1 MTADRFVG
9 RQSAAT
15 DRGRRA
21 ESAASRSKAERVDQ
35 IGLVADDEHTSEPR
49 RVADGSLGDKLI
61 SLLGVVAEEGWSSD
75 AGRSAI
81 GIMQTACR
89 REAARWTRS
98 AGWLTDEGLASVWEQ
113 IDRLV
118 RTGRLADAPGLL
130 RIAVRRAYAAEAA
143 AAQTCMGA
151 ASTRGLIG
159 AVRAAEVGPVIELA
173 EDGMTDAPDVDP
185 TRSAVPTWMRTLAAV
200 LAREGWS
207 WPVPPLHAVMA
218 SAAGAASSSRRC
230 RSAMAA
236 HRTGVP
242 TATWSALDLL
252 TVGSGPGCRPE
263 SKTTGS
269 AVQIDT
275 FGPKGIRT
283 NPELMRIVRAAVAGR
298 PVRTGRKRA
307 A

>member
-1 MTADRFVG
+1 MTAAFAVDRQEAEQADPSEWAPAG
-9 RQSAAT
+9 RP
-15 DRGRRA
+15 
-21 ESAASRSKAERVDQ
+21 ELEPAASSVEPDEQPPERVRP
-35 IGLVADDEHTSEPR
+35 IGGEVDRLV
-49 RVADGSLGDKLI
+49 
-61 SLLGVVAEEGWSSD
+61 SLLAVVAHQGWSSD
-75 AGRSAI
+75 AGRRAI
-81 GIMQTACR
+81 GIMQSACR
-89 REAARWTRS
+89 REASHWTRS
-98 AGWLTDEGLASVWEQ
+98 AGWLTDEGLATVWEQ

-130 RIAVRRAYAAEAA
+130 RVAVRRAYAAEAA
-143 AAQTCMGA
+143 AAQTGIGS

-159 AVRAAEVGPVIELA
+159 AVRNADIGTVGELA
-173 EDGMTDAPDVDP
+173 DDAAHVETDATPPV
-185 TRSAVPTWMRTLAAV
+185 APTWMRTLAAV

-242 TATWSALDLL
+242 AATWSALDLL
-252 TVGSGPGCRPE
+252 TVGSGPGCRPD
-263 SKTTGS
+263 SRTTGS

-275 FGPKGIRT
+275 FGPTGIRT
-283 NPELMRIVRAAVAGR
+283 NPELMRIVRAAVEGR

>member
-1 MTADRFVG
+1 MHVIFDDRYQPGHAASERPATEHVAVAAAGVATREQPADRIASFEGGVG
-9 RQSAAT
+9 
-15 DRGRRA
+15 DC
-21 ESAASRSKAERVDQ
+21 
-35 IGLVADDEHTSEPR
+35 
-49 RVADGSLGDKLI
+49 LI
-61 SLLGVVAEEGWSSD
+61 ALLGVVADQGWGCD
-75 AGRSAI
+75 AGRQAI

-89 REAARWTRS
+89 REAAQWTRR
-98 AGWLTDEGLASVWEQ
+98 AGLLTDEGLAIVWEQ

-118 RTGRLADAPGLL
+118 RAGRLADAPGLL

-143 AAQTCMGA
+143 AAQTCMGS

-159 AVRAAEVGPVIELA
+159 AVRNADVGPVSELA
-173 EDGMTDAPDVDP
+173 DDAVAGGADTDPAVMAAP
-185 TRSAVPTWMRTLAAV
+185 AWMRTLATV
-200 LAREGWS
+200 LAMEGWS
-207 WPVPPLHAVMA
+207 WQVPPLHAVMA

-242 TATWSALDLL
+242 AATWSALDLL

-263 SKTTGS
+263 SRTTGS

-275 FGPKGIRT
+275 FGPRGIRT
-283 NPELMRIVRAAVAGR
+283 NPELMRIVRAAVEGR

>member
-1 MTADRFVG
+1 MTAALAVDRQEVEK
-9 RQSAAT
+9 T
-15 DRGRRA
+15 DPSEWRPEERP
-21 ESAASRSKAERVDQ
+21 ELEPDASSVEPGEQPPERVRH
-35 IGLVADDEHTSEPR
+35 IGGEGDRLVSLLAAVADQ
-49 RVADGSLGDKLI
+49 
-61 SLLGVVAEEGWSSD
+61 GWNSD
-75 AGRSAI
+75 AGRRAI
-81 GIMQTACR
+81 GIMQSACR
-89 REAARWTRS
+89 REASHWTRS
-98 AGWLTDEGLASVWEQ
+98 AGWLTDEGLATVWEQ

-130 RIAVRRAYAAEAA
+130 RVAVRRAYAAEAA
-143 AAQTCMGA
+143 AAQTGMGS
-151 ASTRGLIG
+151 ASTRGLVG
-159 AVRAAEVGPVIELA
+159 AVRNADVGTVGELA
-173 EDGMTDAPDVDP
+173 DDAAHLESDAGRPAAP
-185 TRSAVPTWMRTLAAV
+185 SWMRTLAAV

-242 TATWSALDLL
+242 AATWSALDLL
-252 TVGSGPGCRPE
+252 TVGSGPGCRPD
-263 SKTTGS
+263 SRTTGS

-283 NPELMRIVRAAVAGR
+283 NPELMRIVRAAVQGR